1 MGFKTDITNQKFNRL
16 TVLSFSHVSE
26 KRESMWLCL
35 CDCGTTK
42 TLSFYSVNKG
52 VVKSCGCLQKEAMR
66 KRSVHGMIDTP
77 IYVRWC
83 AMKRRCDLKLVNYGD
98 RGITYS
104 EDWKSFENFYKDMIF
119 GFKEDLE
126 LDRINVNGNYCKEN
140 CRWVTH
146 SENNYNKNKQQNN
159 TSGKSGVSF
168 DSKRLQWRSY
178 ISKDKKRIE
187 LGYFDNYKDAVEVRV
202 LEELEL
208 YGYTRT

>member
-16 TVLSFSHVSE
+16 TVLSFSHNS
-26 KRESMWLCL
+26 KRQASVWLCL
-35 CDCGTTK
+35 CDCGNTK
-42 TLSFYSVNKG
+42 KLEYNLIVKNR
-52 VVKSCGCLQKEAMR
+52 VKSCGCLHRDTMKAR
-66 KRSVHGMIDTP
+66 ISHGMNESS
-77 IYVRWC
+77 IYRRWA
-83 AMKRRCDLKLVNYGD
+83 AMKRRCNLGLVNYGA

-104 EDWKSFENFYKDMIF
+104 EDWEKFENFYRDMSS
-119 GFKEDLE
+119 GFEDSLE
-126 LDRINVNGNYCKEN
+126 LDRIDVNGNYCKEN

-178 ISKDKKRIE
+178 INKDKKRAE

-208 YGYTRT
+208 YGYIRP